1 MEKLTFRNC
10 EDTQLEEQF
19 GLQQVKITELLTLK
33 NWVESSK
40 TEAISDMENHVLR
53 YFQQNMIENLFAW
66 NEQEWIA
73 KFIGPIM
80 TLISFTTKKTNS
92 FHERSLL
99 AVINGVEISGR
110 VDGIIAAGQ
119 KIPKK
124 PYFCLQEYTSTTLSA
139 SKKEKDTDS
148 GDPVGQALSAMLVA
162 QAINNDN
169 LPVYGGYVRGRDW
182 FFMVLEGKEYAIS
195 RQFDASEE
203 DLLDIFRILKAL
215 KGIVAERIKLLEK

>member
-10 EDTQLEEQF
+10 DQTLLEKTF
-19 GLQQVKITELLTLK
+19 GLVEIRNKNCKTLREWIESANNQPITDLEQSFLL
-33 NWVESSK
+33 
-40 TEAISDMENHVLR
+40 H
-53 YFQQNMIENLFAW
+53 QQNYMIDNIYSW

-73 KFIGPIM
+73 NFIGPVISLVQFS
-80 TLISFTTKKTNS
+80 TLQFNAFNERIIS
-92 FHERSLL
+92 
-99 AVINGVEISGR
+99 AVIGDIELLGK
-110 VDGIIAAGQ
+110 VDGMIATGRRE
-119 KIPKK
+119 PEK
-124 PYFCLQEYTSTTLSA
+124 PYFCLQEY
-139 SKKEKDTDS
+139 KKEKDTDS

>member
-1 MEKLTFRNC
+1 MEKLTFRSC

-33 NWVESSK
+33 NWIESSK
-40 TEAISDMENHVLR
+40 TEAISDMENHILR

-73 KFIGPIM
+73 KFIGPVM
-80 TLISFTTKKTNS
+80 TLINFTTQKTNS

-119 KIPKK
+119 KVPKK
-124 PYFCLQEYTSTTLSA
+124 PYFCLQEY
-139 SKKEKDTDS
+139 KKEKDTDI
-148 GDPVGQALSAMLVA
+148 GDPIGQTLSAMLVA

-203 DLLDIFRILKAL
+203 DLFDIFRILKAL